1 MAIKTTKVLKTQ
13 FTCENGE
20 EMSVNL
26 DSYKEDITDS
36 EIQSGVEAMLASGA
50 LASGGYSAVAAIGA
64 QKIETTS
71 TDVVFI

>member
-36 EIQSGVEAMLASGA
+36 EIQSSVEAMLASGA
-50 LASGGYSAVAAIGA
+50 LASIGA

>member
-13 FTCENGE
+13 FSCENGE

-50 LASGGYSAVAAIGA
+50 LASGGAAAVAAIGA

-71 TDVVFI
+71 TDVVFV

>member
-1 MAIKTTKVLKTQ
+1 MATKTTKVLKTQ
-13 FTCENGE
+13 FSCENGK

-50 LASGGYSAVAAIGA
+50 LASGGAAAVAAIGA
-64 QKIETTS
+64 QKVETTS
-71 TDVVFI
+71 TDVVFL